1 MMLNK
6 AAGYLLLYNK
16 YIIVYACYGILSITN
31 IKHNKQLL
39 KVKHVLSS
47 FPSICNSIHGQIQV
61 CVSILK

>member
-6 AAGYLLLYNK
+6 VLEQLGTC
-16 YIIVYACYGILSITN
+16 ACYGILSITN